1 MNILFSFVSYLLF
14 SVFLLFI
21 ALFPGGGEAAY
32 SQKLIYQ
39 IWYIWLL
46 FCWILFYFLRSWHSD
61 TVHLL
66 QIVFQKKEED
76 TFVLHLS
83 SFLKFLGHA
92 GRHAD
97 FWLSGSQLDGAK
109 LQSWACQTSF
119 FLGMFQKA
127 CYFFKK
133 KWQVQL
139 LVKTCT
145 VQYLNFRTVF
155 QSSYFFNKYLL

>member
-46 FCWILFYFLRSWHSD
+46 FCWILSYFLRSWHSD

-76 TFVLHLS
+76 TS
-83 SFLKFLGHA
+83 SSSSPRVIKLT
-92 GRHAD
+92 
-97 FWLSGSQLDGAK
+97 GSQLDGAK

-127 CYFFKK
+127 CYFFLK